1 MNWNVFQTIWSAL
14 DVPLEGAVSSAVS
27 SVSAWV
33 SGPFRWWVLVYL
45 ICVLAIAACSPSEGD
60 VGAWW
65 RHLWRAVAVYWAVA
79 YSGNF
84 SAIFGNMALTILP
97 QQLGQA
103 LSGATRG
110 TTPFGVNSFDAL
122 FNFVFSS
129 GLQAYNG
136 LPLFSIKAA
145 FLTLFILAFM
155 LLALVAIAEMFLVY
169 LTSHVVVALAI
180 AIGPALAAL
189 YMWEMTRR
197 YFFGWMGVVLG
208 AVLTQVLAVGLLA
221 IYLRITQTEIA
232 TLKTNLTVDNI
243 GTALLSLF
251 SMMLLF
257 YVGYRVSSHIW
268 GIGQSIG
275 GGIYMH
281 GGQVANAI
289 RQGMQEF
296 SRAAAAAASGGA
308 AGTAGAAAFSAGGGS
323 NGGTGG
329 APGNAPSRYSFQRTV
344 GKIP

>member
-14 DVPLEGAVSSAVS
+14 DVPLEGAVSSAVN

-45 ICVLAIAACSPSEGD
+45 ICVLAIAVFSPSEGD
-60 VGAWW
+60 FGAWW
-65 RHLWRAVAVYWAVA
+65 RHLWRAVAVYWVVA

-103 LSGATRG
+103 LSGATGG
-110 TTPFGVNSFDAL
+110 TATFGANSFDML
-122 FNFVFSS
+122 FNFVFSA

-189 YMWEMTRR
+189 YMWEITRR
-197 YFFGWMGVVLG
+197 YFFGWLGVVLG

-221 IYLRITQTEIA
+221 IYLSITQTQIA

-268 GIGQSIG
+268 GIGQSIA

-281 GGQVANAI
+281 GGQVVTAI
-289 RQGMQEF
+289 HQSMRQL
-296 SRAAAAAASGGA
+296 SRGGA
-308 AGTAGAAAFSAGGGS
+308 AGAATLSAGGGED
-323 NGGTGG
+323 GGMEA
-329 APGNAPSRYSFQRTV
+329 APGSARPRYSFQRPV
-344 GKIP
+344 GKSP